1 MPFTNLR
8 QVIKKRSYKKQH
20 QNNNN
25 NNRNGAELKNKINK
39 NCKLKKEAAWRVN
52 FGSSTII
59 IFKYLCPRYTFLN
72 DRSRKWTTNRKTGKK
87 GTQDIC
93 RPTGNKLLWGKKI
106 DNESDIIFY
115 QHLMRGPA
123 EIHTN
128 SFPAD
133 SRPNRNLKL
142 IIISFLK
149 ERRNLRDHWKREKWK
164 SDYVWGITG
173 STSTR
178 HTHDIYADGN
188 PPAYNSHI
196 DILCFS
202 AEFTLQEKHKHFLNC
217 QSFTFL

>member
-1 MPFTNLR
+1 M
-8 QVIKKRSYKKQH
+8 IKKRSYKKQH

-106 DNESDIIFY
+106 HNESDIIFY
-115 QHLMRGPA
+115 QHLMRGPP

-128 SFPAD
+128 SQ
-133 SRPNRNLKL
+133 
-142 IIISFLK
+142 IISFLK
-149 ERRNLRDHWKREKWK
+149 ERRNLRDHWERKKWK
-164 SDYVWGITG
+164 SDYVWGITEVHLQWY
-173 STSTR
+173 TY
-178 HTHDIYADGN
+178 I
-188 PPAYNSHI
+188 I
-196 DILCFS
+196 CWWQ
-202 AEFTLQEKHKHFLNC
+202 FTC
-217 QSFTFL
+217 I

>member
-1 MPFTNLR
+1 M
-8 QVIKKRSYKKQH
+8 IKKRSYKKQH

-106 DNESDIIFY
+106 HNESDIIFY
-115 QHLMRGPA
+115 QHLMRGPP

-128 SFPAD
+128 SQ
-133 SRPNRNLKL
+133 
-142 IIISFLK
+142 IISFLK
-149 ERRNLRDHWKREKWK
+149 ERRNLRDHWERKKWK
-164 SDYVWGITG
+164 SDYVWGIIEVHLQWYTYM
-173 STSTR
+173 
-178 HTHDIYADGN
+178 I
-188 PPAYNSHI
+188 
-196 DILCFS
+196 CWWQ
-202 AEFTLQEKHKHFLNC
+202 FTC
-217 QSFTFL
+217 I